1 MKGIYKVNDVMR
13 SNGLD
18 AWKYCS
24 DAEKLD
30 YLGEMGWANLSN
42 WEELEESIRI
52 MGEKVA
58 WLEKENCELMTLRI
72 IPAGSITNVTRPGMN
87 HSVLR
92 IPRALRST
100 PPLSLS
106 KVNGS

>member
-58 WLEKENCELMTLRI
+58 WLEKENPSYGYGEI
-72 IPAGSITNVTRPGMN
+72 DYAP
-87 HSVLR
+87 
-92 IPRALRST
+92 
-100 PPLSLS
+100 S
-106 KVNGS
+106 KFQFFFGNQQAFFIMVRVFLLIAILVRVW